1 MDSARE
7 LSLGF
12 LRTHPDGAVSVLE
25 SIAPEDAAAFLKDAP
40 DELTGKVLERM
51 QPLLAAAIL
60 TTMTRKKAGAVL
72 LAMDVHGR
80 SRIMRVM
87 DEDLMTSIMN
97 QMPKGAARDLMRFLQ
112 YPEGSAGA
120 WMSSDVA
127 VFERSTKVEDCLVRL
142 RTLPD
147 KVRSLIFVVDE
158 QNRLYGSVDL
168 ADLFS
173 VPEDSTVDTAATTG
187 VKRVSPLARLS
198 SVVALPAW
206 DTALSL
212 PVVDS
217 KGRLLGALHFDRLR
231 EGLASERRVATSDA
245 PMGQLVVHLAEAFL
259 VCAAGILHL
268 SAERPILSRPVSEG
282 ED

>member
-7 LSLGF
+7 LSLRF
-12 LRTHPDGAVSVLE
+12 LETHPEGAVSVLE
-25 SIAPEDAAAFLKDAP
+25 SIAPEDAAAFLKGVP
-40 DELTGKVLERM
+40 DDVAGRVLERM

-60 TTMTRKKAGAVL
+60 PTMTRKKAGAVL

-80 SRIMRVM
+80 SRILRVL
-87 DEDLMTSIMN
+87 DEGLKNSIMAEL
-97 QMPKGAARDLMRFLQ
+97 PKGAARDLKRFLQ

-127 VFERSTKVEDCLVRL
+127 VFEKATTVKDCLVQL
-142 RTLPD
+142 RTLPE

-158 QNRLYGSVDL
+158 QKKLYGSIDL

-173 VPEDSTVDTAATTG
+173 VPEDSTVDKAATTG
-187 VKRVSPLARLS
+187 IKRLSPLARLIS
-198 SVVALPAW
+198 IVALPAW

-231 EGLASERRVATSDA
+231 EGLVSEQRATTDEPLGRILA
-245 PMGQLVVHLAEAFL
+245 HLAEAFL
-259 VCAAGILHL
+259 ACAAGFLHL
-268 SAERPILSRPVSEG
+268 PSAKPTLSRPIG
-282 ED
+282 EEED